1 MRAKE
6 KIAEV
11 IGWVITLVVGIII
24 IYFGYYHYYTDYN
37 AALIIFVLLL
47 GGILSSIVCCIFH
60 ELGHI
65 IVGKICGFRFN
76 AVQILSVRIY
86 WQGNRLKAG
95 WRRLDDQLL
104 GAAEMLPKN
113 ADRMYEKYFAE
124 TAGGLVASLLWLAGA
139 ITALALSSHMHFVVY
154 SLTCTSL
161 PCAFYVFYKNILPF
175 GDPPTD
181 GAILTGL
188 IGKDAAALT
197 VVNMLAIEGYLSIGK
212 TPGEIDHALYFD
224 LPQLP
229 EDDYNFLI
237 LTDYRIAYS
246 IDSGDITGAVQY
258 SDRLKGLLEYVPKQ
272 CFNEI
277 VGDILF
283 CECVYKRDAAEAEK
297 LYKKIRPYL
306 LGEGDITSHRI
317 DAAYETYIRK
327 DKIAALRKL
336 SAAQQSL
343 ESCRVQGVALYEK
356 KLLEYIREGID
367 CLP

>member
-1 MRAKE
+1 MRAVE
-6 KIAEV
+6 KIAGV
-11 IGWVITLVVGIII
+11 IGWVITLVVGIVI
-24 IYFGYYHYYTDYN
+24 IYFGYYHFYADYN
-37 AALIIFVLLL
+37 VALIIFSLLF

-76 AVQILSVRIY
+76 AVQILFVRIY
-86 WQGNRLKAG
+86 WQGDRLRAG
-95 WRRLDDQLL
+95 FHRLDDQLL

-113 ADRMYEKYFAE
+113 ADRMYGKYFAE
-124 TAGGLVASLLWLAGA
+124 TAGGLVASFLWLAGA
-139 ITALALSSHMHFVVY
+139 IVALALSGHMHFAVY
-154 SLTCTSL
+154 SLICTSL
-161 PCAFYVFYKNILPF
+161 PCAFYVFYVNVLPF

-188 IGKDAAALT
+188 IGKETGALT
-197 VVNMLAIEGYLSIGK
+197 AVNMLAIEGYLSIGK
-212 TPGEIDHALYFD
+212 TPGEIDRALYFD

-237 LTDYRIAYS
+237 LMDYRISYF
-246 IDSGDITGAVQY
+246 IDSGDISNAVRY

-277 VGDILF
+277 AGDILF
-283 CECVYKRDAAEAEK
+283 CECAYKRDATEAEK

-306 LGEGDITSHRI
+306 LGEGDTTSHRI
-317 DAAYETYIRK
+317 DAAYETYIRQ
-327 DKIAALRKL
+327 DKISALRKL

-343 ESCRVQGVALYEK
+343 ESCRVKGVALYEK